1 MQEEKNV
8 IIFGASQ
15 GIGEALAYEYASNG
29 ANLVLL
35 SRNEEAI
42 QRIAEEI
49 DSKGGKAYF
58 KKCDVSVFEQVR
70 TGIDYS
76 IEKLST
82 IDIAIINSGISMKQ
96 WVKEFKS
103 EDFKKVVET
112 NTFGIA
118 HALEYLI
125 PIMKKQGYGKIAGV
139 TSLADVRGYPGSSG
153 YSASKAAAS
162 RLLESA
168 RVELKK
174 YNIRVIT
181 VKPGFVKT
189 AMTDKNEFYMPF
201 MQQSD
206 KAARIIRKGITKG
219 KSIVQFPFGTIVLT
233 KIAKYAPNWL
243 FDPALRILRK
253 EE

>member
-1 MQEEKNV
+1 MKNV
-8 IIFGASQ
+8 IIIGASQ

-29 ANLVLL
+29 ANLILL

-42 QRIAEEI
+42 KRIAEEI
-49 DSKGGKAYF
+49 DSRGGKAFY
-58 KKCDVSVFEQVR
+58 KKCDVSSFEQVR
-70 TGIDYS
+70 EGIDYS
-76 IEKLST
+76 LNKLGS
-82 IDIAIINSGISMKQ
+82 IDIAIINSGVSIKQ
-96 WVKEFKS
+96 WMKDFKS
-103 EDFKKVVET
+103 EEFKQTIEI

-118 HALEYLI
+118 YALECLI

-201 MQQSD
+201 MQSTE
-206 KAARIIRKGITKG
+206 KAARIIRKGIEKG

-233 KIAKYAPNWL
+233 KIAKYAPNWIY
-243 FDPALRILRK
+243 DPALRILRK
-253 EE
+253 ER

>member
-1 MQEEKNV
+1 MQSEKNV

-58 KKCDVSVFEQVR
+58 KKCDVSIFEQVR
-70 TGIDYS
+70 GGIDYS
-76 IEKLST
+76 IEKLGS
-82 IDIAIINSGISMKQ
+82 IDIAIINSGISIKQ
-96 WVKEFKS
+96 WVKDFKS
-103 EDFKKVVET
+103 EDFMKVVET

-118 HALEYLI
+118 YALECLI

-139 TSLADVRGYPGSSG
+139 SSLADVRGYPGSSG

-174 YNIRVIT
+174 CNIRVIT

-201 MQQSD
+201 MQQPD
-206 KAARIIRKGITKG
+206 KAARIIRKGIAKG
-219 KSIVQFPFGTIVLT
+219 KSIVQFPFGTIILT
-233 KIAKYAPNWL
+233 KIAKYTPNWL
-243 FDPALRILRK
+243 YDPALRILRGEK
-253 EE
+253 